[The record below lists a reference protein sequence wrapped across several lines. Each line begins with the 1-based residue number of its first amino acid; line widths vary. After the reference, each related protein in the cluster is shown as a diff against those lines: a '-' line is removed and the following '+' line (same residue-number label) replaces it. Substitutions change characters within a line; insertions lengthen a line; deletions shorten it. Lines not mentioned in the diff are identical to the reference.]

1 MLAFASIPAK
11 LAYGDKAAG
20 PIPAN
25 SNLTFELEVI
35 DFRNRAELEMQQRMM
50 NLPVAEV
57 FTVQPLSDRPP
68 RGARVLESLECAD
81 CGERTMESRTRRFA
95 GQTLCIPC
103 YMKVEQKI

>member
-1 MLAFASIPAK
+1 
-11 LAYGDKAAG
+11 
-20 PIPAN
+20 
-25 SNLTFELEVI
+25 
-35 DFRNRAELEMQQRMM
+35 MQQRMM
-50 NLPVAEV
+50 TLPVAEV